1 MYDEGMC
8 PRAVSS
14 LIGASLV
21 AAVMSTFFKSQLSTV
36 HRVFRLFGQKD
47 AVCVRRINERV
58 QEQEE

>member
-21 AAVMSTFFKSQLSTV
+21 EAVMSTFSSHNCRPSTV
-36 HRVFRLFGQKD
+36 FS
-47 AVCVRRINERV
+47 AI
-58 QEQEE
+58 